1 MNESIFAQVFPFH
14 RLAVDYVAAKLDV
27 GKEAASG
34 VVRSVLAGLFLEG
47 GRTLGNPKR
56 FLLRACRWKALKTLQ
71 RHAKRAPE
79 VLIALEDEDR
89 GKFFG
94 TASEPVLEQRE
105 VFEFLFEGHSQAK
118 VSAILESPESTV
130 QMRIRLAKKRI
141 GKGAA

>member
-14 RLAVDYVAAKLDV
+14 RLAVDYVAAKFDV

-47 GRTLGNPKR
+47 KTLGNPKR

-118 VSAILESPESTV
+118 VSAILEIPDSTV
-130 QMRIRLAKKRI
+130 RMRIHLARKKLDPT
-141 GKGAA
+141 G

>member
-14 RLAVDYVAAKLDV
+14 RLAVDYVAAKFDV

-47 GRTLGNPKR
+47 KTLGNPKR

-94 TASEPVLEQRE
+94 TADEPVLEQRE
-105 VFEFLFEGHSQAK
+105 VFEFLFEGHGQAK